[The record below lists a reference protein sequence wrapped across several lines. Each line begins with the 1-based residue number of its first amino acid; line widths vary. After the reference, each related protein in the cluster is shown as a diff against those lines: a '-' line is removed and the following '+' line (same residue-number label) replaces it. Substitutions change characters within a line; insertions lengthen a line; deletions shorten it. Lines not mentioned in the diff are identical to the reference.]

1 MLARSAARL
10 SGVSVSPA
18 PASTPGLIDR
28 LRPMVAEL
36 LKFVVVGGFCFVLDL
51 GLFNLLHFGFGLGP
65 LTSKT
70 ISTVVAT
77 AVSYVGNRLWS
88 FAHRVSDSGAQRR
101 DLTVY
106 AAINVVGLVI
116 TLVPVG
122 VTHYLLGLTGQVAL
136 NVAAVIG
143 TAFATVFRF
152 LAYRRWVFVGDPDA
166 AEREALV

>member
-1 MLARSAARL
+1 MLARSAATL
-10 SGVSVSPA
+10 HGVSVSPA
-18 PASTPGLIDR
+18 PAASPGLVDR

-36 LKFVVVGGFCFVLDL
+36 AKFVVVGGFCFVLDL
-51 GLFNLLHFGFGLGP
+51 GLFNLLHFGLELGP

-88 FAHRVSDSGAQRR
+88 FAHRVSDTGEQRR

-122 VTHYLLGLTGQVAL
+122 ITHYLFGLTGQVAL
-136 NVAAVIG
+136 NVAAIVG

-152 LAYRRWVFVGDPDA
+152 LAYRRWVFVGNRDA
-166 AEREALV
+166 AERAALV